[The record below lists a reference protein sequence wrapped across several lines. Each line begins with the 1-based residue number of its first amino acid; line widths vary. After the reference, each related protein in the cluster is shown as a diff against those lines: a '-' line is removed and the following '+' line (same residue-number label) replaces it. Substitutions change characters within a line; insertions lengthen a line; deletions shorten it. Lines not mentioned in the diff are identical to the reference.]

1 MCLVLQLF
9 SRHRLVG
16 CTIGLW
22 TKQEGH
28 SRWSDL
34 LELTVKNAETS
45 KHGNVKTPK
54 QDGNAWNVKCLL
66 VLDSF
71 LRDNERHC
79 SEFWWGLQ
87 TKMWKLDLRKNVL
100 CLSQKTFSFV
110 SARKHQD
117 SVFVSEDVNFS
128 GSLRKYYLF
137 NLKCFWSLSGC
148 WFSLW
153 CLLLL

>member
-1 MCLVLQLF
+1 VFSTTAFQSTQVGLVVQLG
-9 SRHRLVG
+9 SGRSKRVTVDDQI
-16 CTIGLW
+16 CW
-22 TKQEGH
+22 
-28 SRWSDL
+28 SWRWKML
-34 LELTVKNAETS
+34 KRQNMEMWKRQNKMEMLEICEMSTGSWFL
-45 KHGNVKTPK
+45 
-54 QDGNAWNVKCLL
+54 
-66 VLDSF
+66 